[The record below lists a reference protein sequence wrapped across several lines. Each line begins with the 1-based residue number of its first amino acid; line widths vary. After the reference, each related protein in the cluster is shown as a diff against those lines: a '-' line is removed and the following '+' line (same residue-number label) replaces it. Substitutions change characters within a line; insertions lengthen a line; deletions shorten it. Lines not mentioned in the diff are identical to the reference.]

1 MARNGKTN
9 MNPAGSS
16 HGEQLQP
23 KRLTLMKTLIEKMMM
38 MRLMAR
44 RERQVMTRGN
54 CHASNIFLSG
64 ISLFYRYRESDGKG
78 NLPN

>member
-1 MARNGKTN
+1 
-9 MNPAGSS
+9 
-16 HGEQLQP
+16 
-23 KRLTLMKTLIEKMMM
+23 MMR
-38 MRLMAR
+38 RLMAR

-64 ISLFYRYRESDGKG
+64 ISLFYRYREKSDGKG